1 MKKFLLFAAAVLAIG
16 TMTSCSDEDF
26 FSSGNNE
33 GDGYLHVEVEENFPE
48 NENDKNAI
56 TSKTTYGISSGILKT
71 YFSEGDAIGVYGMNG
86 TTLIASNVRFTLHDG
101 VWQPD
106 RAIPYSPNYRYYAYF
121 PYKDTPGTFD
131 SSSAPTSAD
140 DSNTKFASIIS
151 SWDIKKDQSTLENFK
166 SSDLMVSRGANQS
179 IPVVKFTMAH
189 KMGLAEILPSYNTYV
204 MKNIS
209 ATKHMAPPYGENVPF
224 DVNGTKFY
232 IMKPNTETVIGTKTM
247 SAAAGKMAIDRS
259 STISGGYTISY
270 STDGGSSF
278 SSTCPSW
285 LTIEDTG
292 DSNVKF
298 NVTLNPDNVSHII
311 TSEGIGNATPVV
323 DYDLS
328 TKGGTV
334 ARETANCYIVSA
346 PGTYKIPLVYGNAI
360 KNGVTNTDAFAPEG
374 FNIDTYLTP
383 FLNHAG
389 NGITDP
395 WLKNNGVTVT
405 SAALTWQDNKNLVS
419 AVSVNGDYLEVT
431 VPASAT
437 IGNALIS
444 AKDSEGTIVWSW
456 HLWMMPEV
464 YKTQSLTEVNTGS
477 HIYNVTPLYLGWKG
491 NVRVAHYS
499 EGSCIVKITPDDEG
513 EEQRFV
519 VSIPETEEYSPL
531 SDGVSPYYQFG
542 RVTPEASAN
551 TLYDINNSNITAITH
566 QTFTD
571 GSITIGTAIQNPTKH
586 YYNNTSGYAS
596 ANGPFN
602 TGQYNLW
609 DAYNTKADNIATAT
623 KKTIYDPCP
632 PGYCV
637 PTSNLWYYMTKGN
650 TYTGGKWVSDYDIG
664 RMWTEHFPNMF
675 FPATGYRQSTSGT
688 TISNVGQYL
697 DVWSA
702 SPTSNGNARSLIAG
716 SGYWYWN
723 YYNRSG
729 GFPVRPVLE
738 E

>member
-1 MKKFLLFAAAVLAIG
+1 MKNFLFNVLTALTIG
-16 TMTSCSDEDF
+16 VMVSCSDDDF
-26 FSSGNNE
+26 ASSGYDG
-33 GDGYLHVEVEENFPE
+33 GDGYLHVEVEENFPQDE
-48 NENDKNAI
+48 NGQSAVA
-56 TSKTTYGISSGILKT
+56 SKTTYGITSGILKT
-71 YFSEGDAIGVYGMNG
+71 YFSEGDEIGVYGMNG
-86 TTLIASNVRFTLHDG
+86 TALIASNVRFTLRDG
-101 VWQPD
+101 IWKPD
-106 RAIPYSPNYRYYAYF
+106 KAIPYSPNYRYYAYF
-121 PYKDTPGTFD
+121 PYKEEPGTFD
-131 SSSAPTSAD
+131 SSVAPTSAD

-151 SWDIKKDQSTLENFK
+151 SWDIKKDQSTLESFK
-166 SSDLMVSRGANQS
+166 LSDLMVSRGANQS
-179 IPVVKFTMAH
+179 IPVVRFTMAH

-204 MKNIS
+204 MKNTS
-209 ATKHMAPPYGENVPF
+209 TTKYMEPPYGENVPF

-232 IMKPNTETVIGTKTM
+232 IMKPNTETTIGTKTL
-247 SAAAGKMAIDRS
+247 SAAAGKMVIDRS
-259 STISGGYTISY
+259 STISGSYAITY

-285 LTIEDTG
+285 LTIEDAG
-292 DSNVKF
+292 DYNIKF

-311 TSEGIGNATPVV
+311 TTEGISVAAPVV

-334 ARETANCYIVSA
+334 PRETANCYIVSA

-383 FLNHAG
+383 FVNHAG
-389 NGITDP
+389 EGITDP

-405 SAALTWQDNKNLVS
+405 SASLLWQDNKNLVS
-419 AVSVNGDYLEVT
+419 AVSVNGDYIEVT
-431 VPASAT
+431 VPATAT
-437 IGNALIS
+437 VGNALVS
-444 AKDSEGTIVWSW
+444 AKNGDGTIVWSW
-456 HLWMMPEV
+456 HLWMIPDV

-477 HIYNVTPLYLGWKG
+477 HTYSVTPLYLGWKG
-491 NVRVAHYS
+491 NVRVAHYPS
-499 EGSCIVKITPDDEG
+499 GSCIVKITPDGEG
-513 EEQRFV
+513 EEQKFT
-519 VSIPETEEYSPL
+519 ITLPETEEYSPL

-551 TLYDINNSNITAITH
+551 TLYDINNNNVTAITH
-566 QTFTD
+566 QTFID
-571 GSITIGTAIQNPTKH
+571 GSVSIGTAIQNPTKH
-586 YYNNTSGYAS
+586 YFNNTSGYAS

-623 KKTIYDPCP
+623 KKTVYDPCP

-675 FPATGYRQSTSGT
+675 FPAAGYRQSSSGT
-688 TISNVGQYL
+688 TINSVGQNL
-697 DVWSA
+697 SVWSA
-702 SPTSNGNARSLIAG
+702 SPTSNGSARNLSAN
-716 SGYWYWN
+716 SNSWSWN
-723 YYNRSG
+723 YNNRG
-729 GFPVRPVLE
+729 VGFAVRPVLE